1 MDIKEVLLLWS
12 IKFLIKKTSG
22 KGIKNGNISNKELAE
37 ELYKTFFKK
46 VMKRKLPFIDNIW
59 GADLANMQ
67 LIFKVNKGFRFS
79 LCVMDIYSKY
89 ARAIPL
95 KVKKYITNTNSFQK
109 IFDESNRKPN
119 KIWVDE
125 GNGFSTHNEGKSL
138 VTERFIRT
146 SKKELN
152 L

>member
-22 KGIKNGNISNKELAE
+22 KGIKNENISNKELAE

-95 KVKKYITNTNSFQK
+95 KEKKCITNTNSF
-109 IFDESNRKPN
+109 
-119 KIWVDE
+119 
-125 GNGFSTHNEGKSL
+125 
-138 VTERFIRT
+138 
-146 SKKELN
+146 
-152 L
+152 